1 MYVMAYLSIAVSRI
15 DFLIATFIN
24 IQDIDKELPKENIDI
39 TKPIDIDD
47 AEESARIAAISHRD
61 HVVRASGVV
70 EIVRRLLAHVANSK
84 IHFRSI
90 VS

>member
-1 MYVMAYLSIAVSRI
+1 MAIFKNR
-15 DFLIATFIN
+15 FLIATFSN
-24 IQDIDKELPKENIDI
+24 MQDADKESPTEKIDI
-39 TKPIDIDD
+39 TKPMDIDD
-47 AEESARIAAISHRD
+47 AEESARLAAMSHRD
-61 HVVRASGVV
+61 HIVRASGVI